1 MDILTATLA
10 VVVIFLGLL
19 IPGYAMT
26 YLIFPRRDEID
37 KLERLALAF
46 ALSLVV
52 TPSLMLFE
60 NKILFVPINPLTV
73 AANLA
78 GITLFS
84 AAYWKFIWPRTR
96 T

>member
-10 VVVIFLGLL
+10 VIVVFLGLL

-26 YLIFPRRDEID
+26 YLIFPRKDEID
-37 KLERLALAF
+37 RLERLALAF

-60 NKILFVPINPLTV
+60 NKILSVPINPLTV
-73 AANLA
+73 AANLV

-84 AAYWKFIWPRTR
+84 VVYWKLIWPRTR